1 MVGVSVAADRGRP
14 NHNFGT
20 TGIRTAR
27 CGPGSNSCAGLS
39 SVSEVLCAIL
49 LQKCKPTT
57 RTCSPDNMRRS
68 TSLHPDILHAALTG
82 LEAQK
87 QKIEQ
92 QIAEI
97 RAIVHGVSV
106 GIQTLVHPPK
116 ESRLKRVKRTI
127 SAEARKRIS
136 AAQKKRWAAFRKAA
150 KE

>member
-1 MVGVSVAADRGRP
+1 
-14 NHNFGT
+14 
-20 TGIRTAR
+20 
-27 CGPGSNSCAGLS
+27 
-39 SVSEVLCAIL
+39 
-49 LQKCKPTT
+49 
-57 RTCSPDNMRRS
+57 
-68 TSLHPDILHAALTG
+68 LHPDILHAALTG

-116 ESRLKRVKRTI
+116 ETRLKRVKRTI